1 MLTYFQTGA
10 GRSVRINR
18 NSLTRNSIIFW
29 IPKITKT
36 QRYKE
41 AQPSSVGTF
50 TGNIGNVVPIN
61 LIDASFNDWLDA
73 QLRTLRTK
81 MEERDLQ
88 TIDDFGVSLK
98 SKLNAEEYYQLSL
111 VVNLKN
117 AKNVPPPPPLSET
130 SASET
135 SGPEQLTTLTDG
147 LEEENTQTQVTT
159 GNQTRLLRN
168 LTPPRLD
175 IDQLTE
181 SIQKLKIFYK
191 MVGSNMHIRE
201 IILAFLGPSKLHL
214 LTNATN
220 ANLTTIDNFCIFLEE
235 SLGVQPI
242 ANRLQSFR
250 CIRQRIDENVS
261 ELLIR
266 LKRCY
271 TSIHGN
277 KPLSAGDE
285 EILVHQY
292 IKSLANKDV
301 AKQLRI
307 ESPALKTIVQRSRQL
322 ESAFDQIDA
331 Q

>member
-147 LEEENTQTQVTT
+147 LEEENNQTQVTT
-159 GNQTRLLRN
+159 GNQTRSLLKN
-168 LTPPRLD
+168 LHPPKLNVD
-175 IDQLTE
+175 LLTE
-181 SIQKLKIFYK
+181 SIQKLKIFDR
-191 MVGSNMHIRE
+191 MVGSNMNIRE

-214 LTNATN
+214 LSNATE
-220 ANLTTIDNFCIFLEE
+220 ANLASIDKFSEFLQE

-242 ANRLQSFR
+242 AKYASRY
-250 CIRQRIDENVS
+250 V
-261 ELLIR
+261 
-266 LKRCY
+266 LK
-271 TSIHGN
+271 
-277 KPLSAGDE
+277 
-285 EILVHQY
+285 
-292 IKSLANKDV
+292 
-301 AKQLRI
+301 
-307 ESPALKTIVQRSRQL
+307 KTQ
-322 ESAFDQIDA
+322 QI
-331 Q
+331 